1 MSSEHRGVRP
11 FEGAWP
17 TLGPGAFI
25 APSAQVIG
33 RVSLGESAS
42 VWYQSVLRG
51 DSLPISVGART
62 NIQDLSVLHVT
73 GPDLPC
79 VIGEDVTVGHR
90 AIIHG
95 CTVHDRCLIGMGAIL
110 LDGCVIEPECLIGAG
125 ALIPPGKR
133 IASRSVVMGAPGK
146 IVRKLSDEE
155 VAHILRSAAHYVD
168 MAQRHARSA
177 L

>member
-1 MSSEHRGVRP
+1 MSSDPPGVRP

-17 TLGPGAFI
+17 TLGSGAFI

-51 DSLPISVGART
+51 DSLPIRVGART

-73 GPDLPC
+73 GPDHPC

-95 CTVHDRCLIGMGAIL
+95 CTVQDRCLIGMGAIL
-110 LDGCVIEPECLIGAG
+110 LDGCVIEAECLIGAG

-133 IASRSVVMGAPGK
+133 IPSRSVVMGAPGK
-146 IVRKLSDEE
+146 IVG
-155 VAHILRSAAHYVD
+155 RSPEPQHP
-168 MAQRHARSA
+168 HP
-177 L
+177 LF